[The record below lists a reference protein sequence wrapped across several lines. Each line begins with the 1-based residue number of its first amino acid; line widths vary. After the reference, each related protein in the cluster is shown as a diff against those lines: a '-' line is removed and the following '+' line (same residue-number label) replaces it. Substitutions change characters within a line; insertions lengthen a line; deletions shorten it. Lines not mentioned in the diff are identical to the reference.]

1 MPGVLI
7 LWGGRGGLIVVISI
21 ISVMVSM
28 EAGLRGEPGASI
40 RGIGENLVLGDPGQ
54 V

>member
-1 MPGVLI
+1 
-7 LWGGRGGLIVVISI
+7 VVISI

-28 EAGLRGEPGASI
+28 EAGLRGELGASV
-40 RGIGENLVLGDPGQ
+40 RGIGENLVLGDPGR